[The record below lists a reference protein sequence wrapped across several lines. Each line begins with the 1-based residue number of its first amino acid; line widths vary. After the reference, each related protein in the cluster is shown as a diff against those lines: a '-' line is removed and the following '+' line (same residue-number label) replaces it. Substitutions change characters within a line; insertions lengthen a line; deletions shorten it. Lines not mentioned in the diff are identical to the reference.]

1 MRTTKERRCGV
12 MGKREMEIKDKE
24 KSRREEK
31 EVEKEGYTREGAGK
45 RRIRKG
51 RRKNVH

>member
-31 EVEKEGYTREGAGK
+31 KGESREESGERMSGK
-45 RRIRKG
+45 QR
-51 RRKNVH
+51 